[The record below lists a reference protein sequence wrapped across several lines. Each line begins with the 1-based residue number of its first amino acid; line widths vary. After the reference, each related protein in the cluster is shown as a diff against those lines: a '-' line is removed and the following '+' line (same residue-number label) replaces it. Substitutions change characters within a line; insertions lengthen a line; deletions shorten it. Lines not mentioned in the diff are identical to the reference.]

1 VDAALKRAAELKDR
15 TPLTFLRRLQ
25 DALLRP
31 PTDVPEAKSPNSSS
45 AQPPTTKPKAALG
58 ASNEQPASLAS
69 RAARAAAWLP
79 GRRLLAAKS
88 SAQASNAGTAA
99 PKGPPPLICMRVEPQ
114 DVMMM
119 ETVRDRHLKKAS
131 PSEATSSGNEEIVE
145 SSAGCGANADT
156 ECTDNLASKDM
167 SSGQPAA
174 TQCTEGC
181 RLLPKLVDVRPISEI
196 RAHGVR
202 GAIGVDVSLPHGTED
217 FVKWARNRENEVA
230 PFGLQPMHVLLTADG
245 RLNSISRGFSKV
257 L

>member
-1 VDAALKRAAELKDR
+1 MHCCDHPLMCRRPKAR
-15 TPLTFLRRLQ
+15 TPVVHSHRRRNRRPHWAHQTSNLRHWPLVQ
-25 DALLRP
+25 H
-31 PTDVPEAKSPNSSS
+31 VP
-45 AQPPTTKPKAALG
+45 QPGCPYAA
-58 ASNEQPASLAS
+58 S
-69 RAARAAAWLP
+69 
-79 GRRLLAAKS
+79 AAKS
-88 SAQASNAGTAA
+88 SSQASNAGTAA

-230 PFGLQPMHVLLTADG
+230 PFGLQPCMCLDSGWKT
-245 RLNSISRGFSKV
+245 
-257 L
+257 